1 MASETK
7 SEPEY
12 KWTRKFML
20 VRDLLGEDGGVRL
33 IDSKVKLCGTVH
45 SIKKL
50 QPAFIHLVDG
60 STPYHVQLTIPE
72 EIDVKS
78 ITKDTTIACEGVVVK
93 SPKKF
98 QFIEVI
104 VSKLTA
110 YGTCEGLSYKLAG
123 YKQTRETLLS
133 VPHLRSRHRYL
144 STIFKVRD
152 MLSQAVHKFFS
163 EREFMYVHT
172 PILTAGDC
180 EGAGE
185 MFTVTTQ
192 DLGKKIDSKKP
203 FKKDFFGKKVGLTV
217 SGQLQV
223 ESYAK
228 SHQAVYTFG
237 PTFRAENSHTSRH
250 LAEFWMIEPEMVT
263 DSFSD
268 LMDLAEDFVKYC
280 IRSIFKSPQLKFLH
294 EKSIGLLDKKP
305 VKITYSDAVTL
316 LVKSKEKFEVDVER
330 GIELTPEHEKWL
342 AKHFDGPVIVH
353 EKSTVLWDKE
363 DITLEKPFVRITY
376 SDAVTL
382 LVDSKEE
389 FEVAVEWGIELE
401 SEHEKWLTKHFDGPV
416 IVHDKST
423 VLLDKLRLTLEK
435 PFVRITYTDA
445 VTLLVES
452 KEEFEVAVEWGVELE
467 SEHEKWLTKH
477 FDGPVIVH
485 DYPKSFKAFYM
496 KQNDDKKTVQSMDL
510 LVPGIGELIGGSMR
524 EDKLDVL
531 KERMEEFSIED
542 LDWYTELRKY
552 GTFPHGG
559 FGLGFERLIMYVT
572 GADNIRDV
580 IPFPRYPRHA
590 DT

>member
-1 MASETK
+1 MASDTK

-20 VRDLLGEDGGVRL
+20 VKDLLGEDDGVRM
-33 IDSKVKLCGTVH
+33 IDSKVKLRGLVH
-45 SIKKL
+45 SIKRLK
-50 QPAFIHLVDG
+50 PAFIHLIDG

-72 EIDVKS
+72 EIDVS
-78 ITKDTTIACEGVVVK
+78 SVTKDTTITCEGVVIR

-98 QFIEVI
+98 QLVEIV

-110 YGTCEGLSYKLAG
+110 YGSCEGESYKLAG
-123 YKQTRETLLS
+123 YKQTREMLLT

-152 MLSQAVHKFFS
+152 MLSQSVHKFYS

-185 MFTVTTQ
+185 MFTVTTH
-192 DLGKKIDSKKP
+192 DLKKKIDQKKP

-228 SHQAVYTFG
+228 SHQSVYTFG

-263 DSFSD
+263 DSLSD

-280 IRSIFKSPQLKFLH
+280 VHSIFKTPQLKFLD
-294 EKSIGLLDKKP
+294 EKSEGLLDKLG
-305 VKITYSDAVTL
+305 V
-316 LVKSKEKFEVDVER
+316 
-330 GIELTPEHEKWL
+330 
-342 AKHFDGPVIVH
+342 
-353 EKSTVLWDKE
+353 
-363 DITLEKPFVRITY
+363 TLEKSFVRITY
-376 SDAVTL
+376 TDAVAL

-389 FEVAVEWGIELE
+389 FEV
-401 SEHEKWLTKHFDGPV
+401 D
-416 IVHDKST
+416 
-423 VLLDKLRLTLEK
+423 
-435 PFVRITYTDA
+435 
-445 VTLLVES
+445 
-452 KEEFEVAVEWGVELE
+452 VEWGVELE

-496 KQNDDKKTVQSMDL
+496 KQNDDTKTVQSMDL

-524 EDKLDVL
+524 EDKLDAL
-531 KERMEEFSIED
+531 LERMEECSIED

-572 GADNIRDV
+572 GAENIRDV
-580 IPFPRYPRHA
+580 IPFPRYPKHA

>member
-416 IVHDKST
+416 IVHD
-423 VLLDKLRLTLEK
+423 
-435 PFVRITYTDA
+435 
-445 VTLLVES
+445 
-452 KEEFEVAVEWGVELE
+452 
-467 SEHEKWLTKH
+467 
-477 FDGPVIVH
+477 
-485 DYPKSFKAFYM
+485 YPKSFKAFYM